1 MIAPAF
7 QHAARF
13 FVDRFLN
20 TAAEGVVLTGL
31 VWGAL
36 RLIRR
41 QNSGTRFASWFCA
54 LLAIVALP
62 LFADSGLVGLHLHA
76 FSTPN
81 LSGRFVVSSSIAS
94 WLFVAWA
101 VGAGFFLLRL
111 GLGLWHV
118 RQCRR
123 VCTKLDLT
131 SLDSEIAA
139 IARDFDSH
147 RRVELCV
154 SSTATVPAAVG
165 FFQPAIIIPAWLLP
179 QLSAEEMKL
188 ILLHEI
194 AHLRRWDDWTNL
206 IQKFVRAIFFFHPAV
221 WWIERRLTLEREMAC
236 DDMVLAETASPRAYA
251 ASLISF
257 AEKLQDSRALVLAQ
271 ALVGRLRQMS
281 PRLAQILDENRP
293 RHDGLRRPLLVWSA
307 AMFVLVLVVTPCIPR
322 IVTFQDRQLQA
333 AQQGHATRPT
343 SDAVELPLGARVIP
357 AVAEHDF
364 SSPLA
369 ARAKAVPAALH
380 PRALQPRPVA
390 IRQHAKT
397 AAQPLVVMHPFA
409 MPAFVLPP
417 FVLQSNVPE
426 PGAPL
431 QGTVVI
437 LRSARYQISESDQT
451 SQPAGWTLCI
461 WHVEEQNANGWVE
474 STIVVSSI

>member
-1 MIAPAF
+1 MIAPAL
-7 QHAARF
+7 QNSAMF

-41 QNSGTRFASWFCA
+41 QNSGTRFAIWFCA

-62 LFADSGLVGLHLHA
+62 LFADSGLIGLHLHA
-76 FSTPN
+76 FSPPN
-81 LSGRFVVSSSIAS
+81 LSGKFVVSSSIAS

-101 VGAGFFLLRL
+101 VAAGFFLLRL

-123 VCTKLDLT
+123 ACTELDLT

-165 FFQPAIIIPAWLLP
+165 FFRPAIIIPAWLLP

-257 AEKLQDSRALVLAQ
+257 AEKLQDSRALALAQ

-281 PRLAQILDENRP
+281 PRLAQILDEKRP

-307 AMFVLVLVVTPCIPR
+307 AMFVLVLAVTPCMPR
-322 IVTFQDRQLQA
+322 IVTFQTEPPQALQRA
-333 AQQGHATRPT
+333 G
-343 SDAVELPLGARVIP
+343 DGMELPAGARVIP
-357 AVAEHDF
+357 AVAERTF
-364 SSPLA
+364 GSSLA
-369 ARAKAVPAALH
+369 ARAKTVAVALH
-380 PRALQPRPVA
+380 PRALKPHPVA
-390 IRQHAKT
+390 IRQQAKT
-397 AAQPLVVMHPFA
+397 AAQPLVVMHAFA

-426 PGAPL
+426 PNAPL
-431 QGTVVI
+431 QTVVI
-437 LRSARYQISESDQT
+437 LRSARYEIPERDQT

-461 WHVEEQNANGWVE
+461 WHVEETNANGWVE